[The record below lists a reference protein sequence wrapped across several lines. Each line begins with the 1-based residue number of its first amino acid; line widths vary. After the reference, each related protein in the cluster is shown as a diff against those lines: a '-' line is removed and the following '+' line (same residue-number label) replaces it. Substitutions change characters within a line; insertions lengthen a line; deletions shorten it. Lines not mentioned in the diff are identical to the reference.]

1 MYKKI
6 LLFALILLASCSN
19 TAEKEKEV
27 VIETRVYDRK
37 VGNVLFNPMAL
48 TAKKVK
54 GDWGRYIKYRYI
66 RNHPA
71 GSSEWR
77 VDADCFDYTADWQGD
92 NRGWRNLKKGHYKEA
107 YKEALDILDEFCPQ
121 MDKLVQDAKKNELK
135 GYQSNYF
142 SYPESTAI
150 IGGYSGSGG
159 GGLGYQTNFNSINL
173 QNQINSQKFH
183 NNLNNNANRLNQQL
197 NRNQQFNMQQQ
208 QNMNNF
214 RMQQNQFKPYNTSP
228 YKF

>member
-19 TAEKEKEV
+19 TVEKEKEV

-48 TAKKVK
+48 TAKKVR
-54 GDWGRYIKYRYI
+54 GDWGRYIKYRYF

-71 GSSEWR
+71 GSSEWH
-77 VDADCFDYTADWQGD
+77 VDADCNDYTADWKGD
-92 NRGWRNLKKGHYKEA
+92 SRGWIKLKSNQSEQRKEA
-107 YKEALDILDEFCPQ
+107 KKILDEFCPQ

-135 GYQSNYF
+135 GYESNYF
-142 SYPESTAI
+142 SYPANTARN
-150 IGGYSGSGG
+150 GGYIGG
-159 GGLGYQTNFNSINL
+159 GGSGYQTDFNSIGI

-183 NNLNNNANRLNQQL
+183 NNLNNNANRLNQEL
-197 NRNQQFNMQQQ
+197 MRNQQFNMQQQ
-208 QNMNNF
+208 QNMNKF
-214 RMQQNQFKPYNTSP
+214 RMQQNQLNQFNSSP
-228 YKF
+228 YKY